1 MTTPAINQLD
11 ISVIERVLDTGRG
24 PGYVLDFSD
33 ADYGGFFRDFGVDIF
48 GDNYAG
54 EGNSKGK
61 RLRAFLRA
69 TPPPLS
75 GRVLAALLRHRML
88 NGKPGPAEADR
99 AEFEAIAGR
108 LGGSI
113 APQKN
118 DAPENEDELLKLVF
132 QPQVFERLPVEGSMS
147 KLLVARMEEA
157 RRCVDNT
164 AYLSAV
170 ILCGSV
176 LEGMCLGYGARHPET
191 ANRAYVA
198 QYSKPAPHFHDWKL
212 AQWIEVLGRIGV
224 LSQNVVKFGTA
235 LRDFRNY
242 IHPAE
247 QLANG
252 FAPDKH
258 TARIAF
264 QVVVAAADDLTRQG
278 TQ

>member
-1 MTTPAINQLD
+1 MTASITQLD
-11 ISVIERVLDTGRG
+11 ITVIERVLDTGRG
-24 PGYVLDFSD
+24 AGYVLDFSD

-48 GDNYAG
+48 GDVYAR

-75 GRVLAALLRHRML
+75 GRVLADLLKHRML
-88 NGKPGPAEADR
+88 SGKAAPAEADR
-99 AEFEAIAGR
+99 AEFEAIARR
-108 LGGSI
+108 LGGNVAI
-113 APQKN
+113 QKD
-118 DAPENEDELLKLVF
+118 DAAGNEDELLRLIF
-132 QPQVFERLPVEGSMS
+132 QPQVFERLPVEGAMS
-147 KLLVARMEEA
+147 KLLVGRMEEA

-176 LEGMCLGYGARHPET
+176 LEGMCLGYGARHPEA
-191 ANRAYVA
+191 ANRAYAA
-198 QYSKPAPHFHDWKL
+198 QYSKPAPQFHDWKL
-212 AQWIEVLGRIGV
+212 AQWIEVLGRIRV
-224 LSQNVVKFGTA
+224 LSPNVVKFGTA

-247 QLANG
+247 QLANA
-252 FAPDKH
+252 FDPDKH

-264 QVVVAAADDLTRQG
+264 QVVIAAADDLTRQV
-278 TQ
+278 TV